1 MGENKSD
8 KEGVASPPQELNKE
22 KERLAELLKSQ
33 KSSTNQSPPIQDV
46 GGAPAVSPFP
56 KADHPWS
63 LSTPEKEPEIDEIRR
78 PNSHA
83 SLNGLDVDK
92 LREDLRREIK
102 AEVLREIKTSLK
114 TESPED
120 RFSKPSA
127 KEFSPPSN
135 KVDLAQKDPAR
146 STRAFKFTWLIFPIS
161 LLVGWLLLRLLPP
174 TPSPQVE
181 LTPTTNTVTQTN
193 QVILESEQNL
203 ADTTASAIVKPRPA
217 ETTESR
223 PRLHVVTQGDT
234 YWKLVRKYFPDS
246 TNFNHQIERLR
257 NANSDLDEKSL
268 RIGTEIVI
276 PPEENQEE
284 RSGAETPEARGTKAA
299 ERLAEGKTQE
309 STPDASGDAESN
321 RGNNRLSKML
331 QRSRGPAP
339 AANEQAHDN
348 DKSF

>member
-22 KERLAELLKSQ
+22 KERLAGLLKSQ
-33 KSSTNQSPPIQDV
+33 KSSTNKSPPIQHA
-46 GGAPAVSPFP
+46 GGAPAVSPSP
-56 KADHPWS
+56 KADQPRN
-63 LSTPEKEPEIDEIRR
+63 LSIPKKEIEIDEIRR
-78 PNSHA
+78 PNSPA
-83 SLNGLDVDK
+83 SLNGFDVDK

-102 AEVLREIKTSLK
+102 ADVLREIHTSLK

-127 KEFSPPSN
+127 REVSPPTSN
-135 KVDLAQKDPAR
+135 VDVAQKDTDR

-174 TPSPQVE
+174 TPSLKVE
-181 LTPTTNTVTQTN
+181 LTQTTNTVTQTN
-193 QVILESEQNL
+193 QVILMPEPTV
-203 ADTTASAIVKPRPA
+203 AATTASAIVEPRPA

-223 PRLHVVTQGDT
+223 PRIHIVTQGDT
-234 YWKLVRKYFPDS
+234 YWRLVRKYFPDS

-257 NANSDLDEKSL
+257 NANSDLDEKTL
-268 RIGTEIVI
+268 RIGTEVVI
-276 PPEENQEE
+276 PPEEDQEE
-284 RSGAETPEARGTKAA
+284 PSGAETPEARGTKAA
-299 ERLAEGKTQE
+299 EHLAEGKTEE

-321 RGNNRLSKML
+321 RGKSRLSKML
-331 QRSRGPAP
+331 QRPPGPAP